1 MDTVISKDGTPIAYQ
16 RSGKGS
22 VLVLIHGTT
31 SDHSTTW
38 KFILASLEEHFTVYA
53 MDRRGRGESGDGPA
67 YSLDREAE
75 DVAVLIDS
83 IGQPV
88 NVLGHSYGALC
99 AIKAALLTNNIR
111 RLILYEGVPARGID
125 LYKPGIIDEM
135 QKLIDSGKTED
146 ALMIM
151 FREVVN
157 MPEDEIHIL

>member
-16 RSGKGS
+16 RSGRGS
-22 VLVLIHGTT
+22 ALVLIHGTT

-38 KFILASLEEHFTVYA
+38 KFILTSLEEHFIVYA

-75 DVAVLIDS
+75 DVAALVDS

-111 RLILYEGVPARGID
+111 RLILYEGVPAITIPTLLLVGGESPSWE
-125 LYKPGIIDEM
+125 LANA
-135 QKLIDSGKTED
+135 QVVAS
-146 ALMIM
+146 ALTKSRIQ
-151 FREVVN
+151 
-157 MPEDEIHIL
+157 ILAGQ